1 MADGLGGQPGTP
13 VMWTVAS
20 RTRRYRGERKSGC
33 SLAAM
38 IAKAR
43 LALFAAVG
51 GGLTGLISFAFL
63 RSLAWATNTRVAHGW
78 LVWLLP
84 AMGLLVGATYHYLG
98 GRAKGGTPAVIE
110 QGHLF
115 THGIPARM
123 APMIFGGSL
132 AGHLAGASVGRE
144 GAALQMAGSVT
155 DTVARWARLSAD
167 ERRLLIAASLA
178 GGWGAVFGVP
188 FTGIAFTVQVTRRH
202 RWQALLPAV
211 ISAFSGK
218 VVVDL
223 LGYRTHRPHMPSTN
237 WTLGLPMKL
246 ALAGLAFG
254 LAGRMFVW
262 LWRLIR
268 SRVAHWF
275 RWPPARPVIGG
286 IATLALMALVGRDYL
301 GLSTPL
307 LTEAFA
313 GGHIDWWVPLLK
325 LLFTAIALGTGFV
338 GGEVAPLFVIGSTL
352 GGAIAPGLH
361 VAPSLLA
368 TTGSAATFAAA
379 ASVAL
384 TGIVLTIEQFG
395 WNTLVPA
402 VIICSAARLAA
413 GKPGLYI
420 AHH

>member
-1 MADGLGGQPGTP
+1 MATGN
-13 VMWTVAS
+13 
-20 RTRRYRGERKSGC
+20 
-33 SLAAM
+33 LAAM

-43 LALFAAVG
+43 LALFAAIG
-51 GGLTGLISFAFL
+51 GGLTGLISYAFL
-63 RSLAWATNTRVAHGW
+63 RSLDWATSTRVAHGW

-84 AMGLLVGATYHYLG
+84 AVGLLVGAAYHYLG

-115 THGIPARM
+115 THGVPARM
-123 APMIFGGSL
+123 APLIFGCSV

-155 DTVARWARLSAD
+155 DTAARAAHLSAQ

-188 FTGIAFTVQVTRRH
+188 LTGIAFMLQVTRRH

-218 VVVDL
+218 VVVDS
-223 LGYRTHRPHMPSTN
+223 LGYRMGNRPHMSSTD
-237 WTLGLPMKL
+237 WTLGLPIKL

-254 LAGRMFVW
+254 LGGRLFVW
-262 LWRLIR
+262 LLRFIR
-268 SRVAHWF
+268 SWMAQWF
-275 RWPPARPVIGG
+275 RWPPARPVIGAM
-286 IATLALMALVGRDYL
+286 ATLALMALVGRDYL
-301 GLSTPL
+301 GLSSPL
-307 LTEAFA
+307 LTDAFA
-313 GGHIDWWVPLLK
+313 GAHVDWWVPLLK

-352 GGAIAPGLH
+352 GGAIAPGLD
-361 VAPSLLA
+361 APPQLLA

-379 ASVAL
+379 ASVML
-384 TGIVLTIEQFG
+384 TGVVLTVEQFG
-395 WNTLVPA
+395 WNTLIPA
-402 VIICSAARLAA
+402 LIVCAAARLAA
-413 GKPGLYI
+413 GRPGLYV